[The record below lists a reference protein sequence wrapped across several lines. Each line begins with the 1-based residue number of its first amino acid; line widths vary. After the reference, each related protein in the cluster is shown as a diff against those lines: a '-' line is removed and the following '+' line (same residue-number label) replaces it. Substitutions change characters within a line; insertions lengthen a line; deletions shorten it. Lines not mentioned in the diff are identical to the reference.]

1 MDTMIMK
8 MPAVALR
15 GMVILP
21 GMVAHFDVSRAKSI
35 KAVEEAMMDEQK
47 IFLVAQKDVE
57 QENPDIEDLFKIGII
72 AEVKQVIKLQNNI
85 VRILVEGKE
94 RAELSAFL
102 ENPDYL
108 LAEIIRFDEEV
119 DDGLPEEAKE
129 AMLRSIQETFG
140 KYVVVNPKMGKE
152 LQRQLSEITDLEKLM
167 NQLANSLPVHFEEK
181 QKILDAVSM
190 TERYEVLMALLL
202 KEIEIIAIKNDFQAK
217 VKAHVDK
224 NQKEYLLREQ
234 MKVIREELGED
245 NTESD
250 ADHFMDALGKIK
262 ADKEVKE
269 KIKKEID
276 RFKNI
281 SSSSSESA
289 VARGYIETL
298 LELPWNKTSR
308 DNKDLKNAEQI
319 LNADH
324 YGLEK
329 VKERMLEFL
338 AVRNLTSKGESPI
351 ICLVGPPGTGKTSI
365 ARSVAKALDKKY
377 VRISLGGVRD
387 EAEIR
392 GHRRTYVGAMP
403 GRIVNGLR
411 SAGVK
416 NPLMLLDEIDKMSSD
431 YKGDTAS
438 ALLEVLDAEQ
448 NKKFRDHYV
457 EIPIDLS
464 EVLFIATANSVQDIP
479 RPLLDRMEL
488 IEVTSYTENEK
499 LHIAKEHLLAK
510 QMEHNGIRPEQLA
523 ITDKAMAK
531 IISGYTREAGVRN
544 LERKLG
550 EICRKAAR
558 PLYEGEKEKIKVTE
572 QNLEKF
578 LGKEKYSFDK
588 KNDTDEVG
596 IVRGLAWTS
605 VGGDTLE
612 IEVNIMP
619 GKGEFQLTGQLGDVM
634 KESAQAGI
642 SYIRSVSEE
651 YHIPKKFF
659 QENDIHIH
667 IPEGAVPKDGPS
679 AGITMA
685 TAMLSAITK
694 TPVRADVAMTGEITL
709 RGRVLPIGGLKEKTL
724 AAKNAGIKT
733 ICVPKK
739 NEKDIDEISPEIKKG
754 LKIVFVE
761 QMKDVLDVAFVK
773 K

>member
-510 QMEHNGIRPEQLA
+510 QMERNGIRPEQLA

-572 QNLEKF
+572 QNLEKI